1 MSSFYE
7 CEMRPGCVASHNSRY
22 GSVTLVTALVTE
34 DYPQLWAVEARDGEL
49 KIVREDDLYDFGYY
63 GE

>member
-7 CEMRPGCVASHNSRY
+7 CEMRPGCVASHDKY

-34 DYPQLWAVEARDGEL
+34 EYPQLWVVETDGEL
-49 KIVREDDLYDFGYY
+49 KIVREDELYDYGYY

>member
-7 CEMRPGCVASHNSRY
+7 CEMSHGCVASHDRY

-34 DYPQLWAVEARDGEL
+34 EYPQLWVVETDGEL
-49 KIVREDDLYDFGYY
+49 KIVREDELYDYGY
-63 GE
+63 

>member
-7 CEMRPGCVASHNSRY
+7 CEMSPGCVASHNRY

>member
-1 MSSFYE
+1 
-7 CEMRPGCVASHNSRY
+7 MRPGCVASHNRY

-49 KIVREDDLYDFGYY
+49 KKLCVRMICTISGYY

>member
-1 MSSFYE
+1 MSSLYE
-7 CEMRPGCVASHNSRY
+7 CEMQPGCIASHDKY

-34 DYPQLWAVEARDGEL
+34 DYPRLWVVEAEGDEL
-49 KIVREDDLYDFGYY
+49 KIAREDDLYDFGYY

>member
-7 CEMRPGCVASHNSRY
+7 CKMRPGCVASHNRY
-22 GSVTLVTALVTE
+22 GSVTLVT
-34 DYPQLWAVEARDGEL
+34 DYPHLWAVEARDGEL

>member
-7 CEMRPGCVASHNSRY
+7 CEMRHGCVASHNRY

>member
-1 MSSFYE
+1 
-7 CEMRPGCVASHNSRY
+7 MRPGCVASHDRY

-34 DYPQLWAVEARDGEL
+34 EYPQLWVVETDGEL
-49 KIVREDDLYDFGYY
+49 KIVREDELYDYGYY

>member
-7 CEMRPGCVASHNSRY
+7 CEMKPGCVASHNRY
-22 GSVTLVTALVTE
+22 GSVTLVTRIETE
-34 DYPQLWAVEARDGEL
+34 DYPQLWAVETDGEL
-49 KIVREDDLYDFGYY
+49 IIVREDDLYDFGYY

>member
-1 MSSFYE
+1 
-7 CEMRPGCVASHNSRY
+7 MRPGCVASHNRY

-34 DYPQLWAVEARDGEL
+34 DHPQLWAVEARDGEL